1 MADLI
6 RSTKSANNWI
16 VNDLDAYN
24 IRISTVNTQEFFG
37 VSDLPAPTV
46 DPIILNNVEAPVGT
60 HLPRD
65 VRLFFRLL
73 RDAPRYDEAAQEILF
88 VDDFSLHLLGPLLHI
103 DEPDRVLHQRD
114 VLPFVVN
121 RDRVDAKF
129 EITLGDSKGRTV
141 IIQENKVSSLLFL
154 TITAHHP

>member
-6 RSTKSANNWI
+6 RSTKPANEWI
-16 VNDLDAYN
+16 INDLDAYN

-37 VSDLPAPTV
+37 ISNLPAPTV
-46 DPIILNNVEAPVGT
+46 DPIILNNVGAPVGP

-73 RDAPRYDEAAQEILF
+73 RDAPRYDGAFQEILF
-88 VDDFSLHLLGPLLHI
+88 VDDFILHLLGPLLHI
-103 DEPDRVLHQRD
+103 DEPDRVLHQRN

-129 EITLGDSKGRTV
+129 EITLGDSKGHI